1 MMARNG
7 QAKELK
13 EWLVGEWTIAGSK
26 KKVTQS
32 VISKVPEKHDPFL
45 LQKPSPAFVSLSE
58 NRGSR

>member
-13 EWLVGEWTIAGSK
+13 EWLVGERTIAGSK

-32 VISKVPEKHDPFL
+32 VISKVPEKHDLFL
-45 LQKPSPAFVSLSE
+45 LQKPSPAFVLLSE